1 MGSGITEINKDTFW
15 QLIEETKNQCG
26 QDMDAS
32 ISWIKKELLSMP
44 PEQSLQ
50 FHAIMHGY
58 RDLADKYGLWTAA
71 IFIKEYG
78 CSDDGFMDFRAWLI
92 AQGKDIY
99 MAALENPDSLTRVEQ
114 YGDCEFELLNYVGDY
129 AYQEL
134 TGRSAY
140 VDCTP
145 EMEKRVLEEISG
157 EIKYHP
163 LIEYPLQP
171 PDVAAV
177 YPEIGDMIMKKY
189 SIRFFSKDSSL
200 WNTSLPELKAM
211 IEMGAAEVRKLKKA
225 KQKNKDKPRKRDDPS
240 R

>member
-1 MGSGITEINKDTFW
+1 MSKDAFW
-15 QLIEETKNQCG
+15 ALIQEAKTACG
-26 QDMDAS
+26 QDLDAM
-32 ISWIKKELLSMP
+32 EDYLRERLVSMGP
-44 PEQSLQ
+44 AAAKNFHDILQ
-50 FHAIMHGY
+50 TY
-58 RDLADKYGLWTAA
+58 EDLADQYGLWDAVSV
-71 IFIKEYG
+71 IKEYG

-211 IEMGAAEVRKLKKA
+211 IEKGAAEVRKLKKA

>member
-99 MAALENPDSLTRVEQ
+99 MAALENPDSLTRGEQ
-114 YGDCEFELLNYVGDY
+114 YGYCEFELLNYVGDY

-189 SIRFFSKDSSL
+189 AAAIRSA
-200 WNTSLPELKAM
+200 T
-211 IEMGAAEVRKLKKA
+211 
-225 KQKNKDKPRKRDDPS
+225 PS
-240 R
+240 

>member
-1 MGSGITEINKDTFW
+1 MSKDAFW
-15 QLIEETKNQCG
+15 ALIQEAKTACG
-26 QDMDAS
+26 QDLNAMEDYLREQLVSMGPAAA
-32 ISWIKKELLSMP
+32 KKFHDI
-44 PEQSLQ
+44 LQ
-50 FHAIMHGY
+50 TY
-58 RDLADKYGLWTAA
+58 EDLADQYGLWDAVSV
-71 IFIKEYG
+71 IKEYG

-189 SIRFFSKDSSL
+189 SIRFFSKDSYL

-211 IEMGAAEVRKLKKA
+211 IEKGAAEVRKLKKA

>member
-99 MAALENPDSLTRVEQ
+99 MAALENPDSLPRVEQ

-140 VDCTP
+140 GWKAGGVWSIIDSVGIS
-145 EMEKRVLEEISG
+145 KRHFYDHCWCFCRISG
-157 EIKYHP
+157 IN
-163 LIEYPLQP
+163 I
-171 PDVAAV
+171 
-177 YPEIGDMIMKKY
+177 
-189 SIRFFSKDSSL
+189 
-200 WNTSLPELKAM
+200 
-211 IEMGAAEVRKLKKA
+211 
-225 KQKNKDKPRKRDDPS
+225 
-240 R
+240 

>member
-1 MGSGITEINKDTFW
+1 MGPKLRSVKAEARK
-15 QLIEETKNQCG
+15 
-26 QDMDAS
+26 
-32 ISWIKKELLSMP
+32 P
-44 PEQSLQ
+44 P
-50 FHAIMHGY
+50 G
-58 RDLADKYGLWTAA
+58 
-71 IFIKEYG
+71 
-78 CSDDGFMDFRAWLI
+78 
-92 AQGKDIY
+92 
-99 MAALENPDSLTRVEQ
+99 V
-114 YGDCEFELLNYVGDY
+114 
-129 AYQEL
+129 YQEL

-211 IEMGAAEVRKLKKA
+211 IEKGAAEVRKLKKA

>member
-1 MGSGITEINKDTFW
+1 MILELDFLQEVQILYERSVRLNRLQLSYTNRMDTFICNYITRHGFW
-15 QLIEETKNQCG
+15 SNPAAVG
-26 QDMDAS
+26 
-32 ISWIKKELLSMP
+32 
-44 PEQSLQ
+44 
-50 FHAIMHGY
+50 AIMNCLPSLYYPELMSKIREVFHCEKY
-58 RDLADKYGLWTAA
+58 ELMDLAYR
-71 IFIKEYG
+71 E
-78 CSDDGFMDFRAWLI
+78 
-92 AQGKDIY
+92 KDIY

-140 VDCTP
+140 EDCTP

-211 IEMGAAEVRKLKKA
+211 IEKGAAEVRKLKKA